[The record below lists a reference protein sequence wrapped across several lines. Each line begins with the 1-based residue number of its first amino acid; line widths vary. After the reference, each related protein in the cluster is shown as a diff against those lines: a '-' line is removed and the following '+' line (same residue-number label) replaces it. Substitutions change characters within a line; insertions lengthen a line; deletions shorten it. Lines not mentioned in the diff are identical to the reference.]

1 MFCRQCGSEL
11 KEGAAFCSKC
21 GYKVV
26 NQADEKIEIPPP
38 VIGTVCSKC
47 GAPLKEGAAF
57 CNACGASTAP
67 AIDAPVQ
74 TEVPYEPPKEGQER
88 VYTFKANQNGD
99 TVFHFTHDTLV
110 VNQSGNPDKSKI
122 TCVPYCV
129 ISQITYKTRKIFPA
143 MLIVGG
149 VVLLFLLLM
158 LGISSEDIMSY
169 PGTSA
174 EEGKLG
180 MLVVHGIRIALAIML
195 VVCVM
200 YRRTELVIKSS
211 LKYANTFDVNPV
223 KDDKEKEMIMSGIEC
238 AYRFDVNA
246 VKDDKEKEWEAM
258 CNELKHL
265 IHIKRTDEEKQNKT
279 ILTGIIAKDTKSNGM
294 ELLAHLQEN
303 AKRNAAS
310 QT

>member
-21 GYKVV
+21 GYQVV
-26 NQADEKIEIPPP
+26 NQTNEKIEIPPP
-38 VIGTVCSKC
+38 ANANVCSKC

-57 CNACGASTAP
+57 CNACGVSTAP
-67 AIDAPVQ
+67 AADAPVQ

-122 TCVPYCV
+122 TCIPYWV
-129 ISQITYKTRKIFPA
+129 ISQISYKTRKFFPA

-149 VVLLFLLLM
+149 VVLLILLLM

-180 MLVVHGIRIALAIML
+180 MLVVHGIRIALAIMV

-200 YRRTELVIKSS
+200 NSRRTELMIKSGT
-211 LKYANTFDVNPV
+211 KYAYTFDVNPV
-223 KDDKEKEMIMSGIEC
+223 KDDKEKE
-238 AYRFDVNA
+238 
-246 VKDDKEKEWEAM
+246 WEAM
-258 CNELKHL
+258 FNELNHL

-294 ELLAHLQEN
+294 ELLAHLQDN
-303 AKRNAAS
+303 LKKREEGQVKA
-310 QT
+310 